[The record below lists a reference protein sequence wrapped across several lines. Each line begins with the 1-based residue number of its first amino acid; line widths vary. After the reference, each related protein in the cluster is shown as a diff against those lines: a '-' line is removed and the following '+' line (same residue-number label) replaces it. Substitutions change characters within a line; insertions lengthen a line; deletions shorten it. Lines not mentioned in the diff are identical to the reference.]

1 MTKLIRAQQG
11 LSIIELLVAMTVSM
25 VVVIAAA
32 YTYLSVRESQRAI
45 DRTSSSR
52 ETGAFV
58 MQMLGREIMMAGF
71 YPATAA
77 TPMDLTAGEISQK
90 GMYDTYPPLPSD
102 PSVPP
107 AFSANDWPKGPAAFQ
122 SGIFGCDGGEF
133 NVATSTC
140 PTADAN
146 AADTVVINY
155 FTSDSR
161 LMGGDASRRLD
172 CTGRDV
178 ASPEDDPEFP
188 DGGDSRNAIRKKNA
202 DAAGNLR
209 RSGSGIALP
218 VKTNKAG
225 PPQLPVF
232 VSNRFTLKTTRVA
245 FDQFQKDIMTKSL
258 VCSGNGSAPPGSPPG
273 DVGRETYSPIVA
285 GLEDLQFAYGIH
297 DGTGMKFF
305 TATEIGSDAPQR
317 WQNVIAVRVCLLTR
331 TLGGNTRLPGAA
343 GTASAAGAASTYRD
357 CHNGKRIQPAGD
369 TITRYVE
376 EFGLRNN
383 MKQHY

>member
-1 MTKLIRAQQG
+1 MTKPIRAQQG
-11 LSIIELLVAMTVSM
+11 LSIIELLVAMTISM

-77 TPMDLTAGEISQK
+77 NPMALIAGNISQK
-90 GMYDTYPPLPSD
+90 DMYDTYPPLPSD
-102 PSVPP
+102 PP
-107 AFSANDWPKGPAAFQ
+107 ATSDWPQDYAAFQ

-133 NVATSTC
+133 NVTTSTC
-140 PTADAN
+140 PTADEN

-161 LMGGDASRRLD
+161 LIGGDASRRLD
-172 CTGRDV
+172 CTGQDV
-178 ASPEDDPEFP
+178 APPENEEFL
-188 DGGDSRNAIRKKNA
+188 GGDSNNKIRKKNA

-209 RSGSGIALP
+209 RSGPGIPPP
-218 VKTNKAG
+218 VQTNEAG

-232 VSNRFTLKTTRVA
+232 VSNRFTLKTSRIA

-258 VCSGNGSAPPGSPPG
+258 VCSGNGKSPPGSLPG
-273 DVGRETYSPIVA
+273 DVGHQTYSPIVA
-285 GLEDLQFAYGIH
+285 GLEDLQFTYGIH

-305 TATEIGSDAPQR
+305 TATEIGSNAPQR

-331 TLGGNTRLPGAA
+331 TVGGNTRLPGAA
-343 GTASAAGAASTYRD
+343 GTASAAGVSTYRD
-357 CHNGKRIQPAGD
+357 CHNEQRIQPAGD
-369 TITRYVE
+369 TITRHVE

>member
-77 TPMDLTAGEISQK
+77 TPRDLTAEISQK

-102 PSVPP
+102 PSAPP
-107 AFSANDWPKGPAAFQ
+107 DIRASDWPQGPAAFQ
-122 SGIFGCDGGEF
+122 TGIFGCDAAEF
-133 NVATSTC
+133 NVQNSICGTQS
-140 PTADAN
+140 AN

-188 DGGDSRNAIRKKNA
+188 GGGDSRNAIRKKNA
-202 DAAGNLR
+202 DAAGKLR
-209 RSGSGIALP
+209 RSGPDTPKP
-218 VKTNKAG
+218 VKTNEAG

-245 FDQFQKDIMTKSL
+245 FDQFQRDIMTKSL
-258 VCSGNGSAPPGSPPG
+258 VCSGNGSAPPGN
-273 DVGRETYSPIVA
+273 VGLETYQPIVA

-305 TATEIGSDAPQR
+305 TATEISSNAPQR

-357 CHNGKRIQPAGD
+357 CHNEKRIQPAGD